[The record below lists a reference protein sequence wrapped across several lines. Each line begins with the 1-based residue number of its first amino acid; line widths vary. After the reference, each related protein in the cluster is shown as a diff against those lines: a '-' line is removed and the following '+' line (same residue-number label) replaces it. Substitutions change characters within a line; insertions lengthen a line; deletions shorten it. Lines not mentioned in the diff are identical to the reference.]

1 MFYQE
6 PVQYQIPALEDGFT
20 VNEIH
25 ELFTILQSEPP
36 VHSTSGSQTTQL
48 DNSVEEI
55 RKRKRMIS
63 NQESARRSRWRKK
76 TQLENLTIEVNRL
89 KLVNRELKNR
99 LCTITHEHCF
109 VQGESNRLI
118 AESLQLQQNLAVLYE
133 IMSSMQLQYP
143 MIDHYR

>member
-1 MFYQE
+1 MIYQE
-6 PVQYQIPALEDGFT
+6 PVQYQIPALEDGLT

-25 ELFTILQSEPP
+25 ELFTFLESEPP
-36 VHSTSGSQTTQL
+36 VYSTSGLQTTQL

-99 LCTITHEHCF
+99 LVHHRT
-109 VQGESNRLI
+109 
-118 AESLQLQQNLAVLYE
+118 
-133 IMSSMQLQYP
+133 
-143 MIDHYR
+143 